1 MDIITGYL
9 GEAHITAE
17 QDRDINI
24 GIVGDGS
31 YVMPA
36 GQRLAAEVSSNN
48 EVRIRD
54 GVIMHQGCAASI
66 KKNTYDPVTIINGSQ
81 GMKRIDLIVARY
93 ERNVETGV
101 ETIDLVVLQGTPA
114 EGSPETPEYTEGD
127 IQSGD
132 TVADM
137 PLYEVQI
144 DGLNITGVEK
154 VFEEIESLK
163 ALNGNINGDILY
175 ENDLEYFAPTK
186 SETTYNLSKPVSN
199 YNRLL
204 VQSINN
210 NGVKMWTIA
219 DTTRGTGVAG
229 TSVEYL
235 FVLSYIVPISTGTSG
250 ADPGAWLQSTGFE
263 LVKGGSA
270 LKSGAGCQV
279 RLTQTPSYERKH
291 YIGITKVIGLE

>member
-163 ALNGNINGDILY
+163 ALNGNTLKIATHTEVYTVQGNNIRRIQLS
-175 ENDLEYFAPTK
+175 LEDFGIT
-186 SETTYNLSKPVSN
+186 
-199 YNRLL
+199 
-204 VQSINN
+204 
-210 NGVKMWTIA
+210 NGVKVKSGYVEVRTENPSLYQGTFNPDDLVLYIA
-219 DTTRGTGVAG
+219 NDYSNVQNIPCI
-229 TSVEYL
+229 VYL
-235 FVLSYIVPISTGTSG
+235 FYT
-250 ADPGAWLQSTGFE
+250 E
-263 LVKGGSA
+263 L
-270 LKSGAGCQV
+270 
-279 RLTQTPSYERKH
+279 
-291 YIGITKVIGLE
+291 

>member
-9 GEAHITAE
+9 GEPHITAE

-31 YVMPA
+31 YVMPT
-36 GQRLAAEVSSNN
+36 GQRLEAEVSSNN

-101 ETIDLVVLQGTPA
+101 ETISLVALQGTPT
-114 EGSPETPEYTEGD
+114 EESPETPEYTEGD

-137 PLYEVQI
+137 PLYKVQI
-144 DGLNITGVEK
+144 DGLNITGLEK
-154 VFEEIESLK
+154 VFEEIESLR
-163 ALNGNINGDILY
+163 ALNSKIEARTPQIITGSDIWEGTGTDYVVLFTLYELCEMFSVSTSQAADFTLYATNGDGGAFGYVPRGVVYNPSGKNWLFYNSSDIKAGKKLRVNY
-175 ENDLEYFAPTK
+175 AVFYNPG
-186 SETTYNLSKPVSN
+186 STT
-199 YNRLL
+199 
-204 VQSINN
+204 
-210 NGVKMWTIA
+210 G
-219 DTTRGTGVAG
+219 
-229 TSVEYL
+229 
-235 FVLSYIVPISTGTSG
+235 
-250 ADPGAWLQSTGFE
+250 
-263 LVKGGSA
+263 
-270 LKSGAGCQV
+270 
-279 RLTQTPSYERKH
+279 
-291 YIGITKVIGLE
+291 